1 MLHHQHRK
9 PPQLPIKNPTVQGQ
23 QMVAIQSIQQT
34 KHNHSR
40 LPSPPLQPM
49 VSDDEAAA
57 IVAEK
62 DKKQLEWELSSLGA
76 DDLRSHAWYHG
87 YQVDRS
93 EAERLLRQCVVDEH
107 GYNIMSDQSVSNDS
121 KVATTATNEGSD
133 SDGLDDVSSMSSD
146 GDFGVEGFLDELID
160 DNGMVPDPSMATN
173 TTMAAMLLFQQH
185 RRMNGLLPVKP
196 SVRPQNRRRHFYCFL
211 VRDSTNVRP
220 PGRFVV
226 SCLRVDKYDC
236 DDRKLNKTS
245 DKDERRHEQ
254 TLYCQRQR
262 RLQRQLKHPVLHF
275 VINEVSLPL
284 SIYT

>member
-1 MLHHQHRK
+1 
-9 PPQLPIKNPTVQGQ
+9 
-23 QMVAIQSIQQT
+23 
-34 KHNHSR
+34 
-40 LPSPPLQPM
+40 M